1 MIKANLAKKIVEVSG
16 NDMDYIPE
24 FMTLTWKITQSI
36 PQEMHGLMKEAFE
49 DAMQMKECPQMDCEE
64 DFTRQMRE
72 LLGAKNEPKEEDP
85 LDAEDAEYLFRKI
98 SLAMKAGNAILLSYD
113 NYGMDVH
120 IAVGKFDKTKGFDE
134 AFRMY
139 AGEKEEREV
148 YESCIEYL
156 EELIDEGIKDG
167 N

>member
-1 MIKANLAKKIVEVSG
+1 MLKVNLARGIVEIAG
-16 NDMDYIPE
+16 NDMDYISE
-24 FMTLTWKITQSI
+24 LETAVWLVKNSI
-36 PQEMHGLMKEAFE
+36 SEEMHEQMRKAFE
-49 DAMQMKECPQMDCEE
+49 EAMKAEERPYLICEE
-64 DFTRQMRE
+64 DFTRRMRE

-98 SLAMKAGNAILLSYD
+98 SLAMKAGNTILLTYD

-139 AGEKEEREV
+139 AGEEGEREA

>member
-24 FMTLTWKITQSI
+24 FMTLTWKIKQSI

-85 LDAEDAEYLFRKI
+85 LDAEYLFRKI